1 MGGRFSQTQSTIT
14 GLSPF
19 LECDPPR
26 LSNQE
31 PSWFLPPPSPKGE
44 SGQAFMSGPLPVAEL
59 CLLSPMRPL
68 EMLFQ
73 LATPASLLPV
83 WFQHP
88 AMSYRENHPSN
99 SGFCSSQPI
108 MPAPDNYLKLC

>member
-1 MGGRFSQTQSTIT
+1 MSYQWVAGFHR
-14 GLSPF
+14 LSPPS
-19 LECDPPR
+19 LACPR
-26 LSNQE
+26 SLSVTLQDCRIK
-31 PSWFLPPPSPKGE
+31 SLPPPSPKGE

-88 AMSYRENHPSN
+88 AMSYRENQPSN